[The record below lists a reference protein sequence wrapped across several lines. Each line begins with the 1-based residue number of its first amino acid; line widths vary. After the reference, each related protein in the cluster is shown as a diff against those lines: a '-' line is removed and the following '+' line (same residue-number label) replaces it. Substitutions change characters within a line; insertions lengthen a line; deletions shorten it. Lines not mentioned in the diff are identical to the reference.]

1 MRDVLRQVIPSM
13 FHRRLLLLATVTLIL
28 TGTLAAKTAHLTTG
42 DQRQQRQQ
50 IIRKS
55 LERPDLTPTA
65 RGRIFDR
72 KGRLLAEDRPGWDI
86 QVSFRVLSG
95 NWAYVASRRAAERSV
110 GRSAWRD
117 LTAAQQDALAEP
129 YVKPYLLKIE
139 ALQVT
144 LAELG
149 NVPRPELEARRRSLV
164 QSVHRMAAYATNRK
178 RENRLRVLTEDQE
191 LDWAD
196 VYVEVSEQYQSHTM
210 LHDVTPE
217 TVTWIRQ
224 FIALAQQ
231 EEERYQ
237 TARRLAREAGQE
249 PPADERQYDV
259 WLEVTPKRVRKRT
272 YPWESMGFVFDAST
286 LPGPMKRN
294 HPLQVDVE
302 GIGRHIIGSLRPIH
316 SGDDLWSQ
324 RPYNFRATEDGP
336 LETDLGGYRPG
347 DPIGRAG
354 VEASMEYV
362 LRGKRGQ
369 RVTHLDTGEQQV
381 TRPEVGGDVQLTVDM
396 ALQMRVQ
403 AFMSHDPDIGLMISQ
418 EWHHAGDAEAAP
430 RPGDRLNGAAV
441 VLEIDTGDV
450 LAAVSVPGTSLDLI
464 ENRSAAYFGDFDN
477 RPYDFRP
484 VVGRYEPGSTNKP
497 LVLAAA
503 ITDGIIGPDQTLDC
517 STGHLWPGKPNLYRD
532 WIYRAQYGLATFG
545 VIDGVQAITVSSN
558 VFFGKLAQMFGQN
571 QGYQR
576 LAWWF
581 HEFGFGRP
589 LHSGLPHEI
598 DGTVVGLD
606 GSLSEADAAY
616 MAIGEGALS
625 VTPLQVAHA
634 HATLA
639 RGGLEVAPSFIRSPR
654 PDTADDAA
662 DNAPAHAAGGTR
674 LTGRH
679 LHLSPAAVDRAL
691 RGMDRSAN
699 YRGTDGRNR
708 GTTYWIGFADGSHE
722 RVFNTPHVQ
731 VLAKS
736 GTAQPMPLRRTFA
749 GGETKRDGTTAR
761 PGDYDP
767 DGVILR
773 EGYHAWVIALVQPE
787 GEPRPTHAIAC
798 VVEYGGSGGRTA
810 GPIVNQIIR
819 ALAAEGYLGDAAQ
832 EAVAPPAP
840 SLGDRGDRPRRG
852 DEAAAGGSGVATPS
866 AGLPIDPSGDRPRPL
881 TGLRAA

>member
-13 FHRRLLLLATVTLIL
+13 FHRRLLLLAAVTLGL
-28 TGTLAAKTAHLTTG
+28 AGTLAAKTAHLTTG
-42 DQRQQRQQ
+42 YQHQQRQQ

-65 RGRIFDR
+65 RGRIYDR
-72 KGRLLAEDRPGWDI
+72 HGELLAEDRPGWDI

-139 ALQVT
+139 ALQVA

-149 NVPRPELEARRRSLV
+149 NVPRPELEDRRRSLV

-178 RENRLRVLTEDQE
+178 RENRLRVLTEDQQ

-231 EEERYQ
+231 EEDRYQ

-249 PPADERQYDV
+249 PPPDERQYDV
-259 WLEVTPKRVRKRT
+259 WLEVTPKRVRQRV
-272 YPWESMGFVFDAST
+272 YPWETRGFVFDAST
-286 LPGPMKRN
+286 LPGKMKRDE
-294 HPLQVDVE
+294 PIYVDVE

-354 VEASMEYV
+354 IEASMEHV

-369 RVTHLDTGEQQV
+369 RVTHLDTGEQVV
-381 TRPEVGGDVQLTVDM
+381 TRPEVGGDVQLTIDI
-396 ALQMRVQ
+396 ALQMQIQ
-403 AFMSHDPDIGLMISQ
+403 AFMSHDPAIGLMVAQ
-418 EWHHAGDAEAAP
+418 EWHHAGDAPAAP
-430 RPGDRLNGAAV
+430 RPGDKLNGAAV
-441 VLEIDTGDV
+441 VLDIDSGDV

-503 ITDGIIGPDQTLDC
+503 ITDGILGPDQTLDC
-517 STGHLWPGKPNLYRD
+517 SLGHLWPGKPNLYRD
-532 WIYRAQYGLATFG
+532 WIYRPQFGLATFG
-545 VIDGVQAITVSSN
+545 VIDGIQAITVSSN
-558 VFFGKLAQMFGQN
+558 VFFGKLAQMFGQA
-571 QGYQR
+571 QGYDR

-581 HEFGFGRP
+581 HEFGFGRD
-589 LHSGLPHEI
+589 LHSGLPREI
-598 DGTVVGLD
+598 AGTVIGLD

-639 RGGLEVAPSFIRSPR
+639 RGGLEISPSFILAP
-654 PDTADDAA
+654 PTAAA
-662 DNAPAHAAGGTR
+662 PTDAPAEELRQVSTSGDGVGPTVDR
-674 LTGRH
+674 RDRFTGRH

-699 YRGTDGRNR
+699 YRGTDGKNR

-731 VLAKS
+731 ILAKS
-736 GTAQPMPLRRTFA
+736 GTAQPMPLRRSFA
-749 GGETKRDGTTAR
+749 GGELKRDGTTAR

-767 DGVILR
+767 DGIVLR
-773 EGYHAWVIALVQPE
+773 EGYHAWVVALVQPE

-810 GPIVNQIIR
+810 GPIVNQIVR
-819 ALAAEGYLGDAAQ
+819 AMAQQGYLGAAAQ
-832 EAVAPPAP
+832 QATTPATAAP
-840 SLGDRGDRPRRG
+840 SAQRPT
-852 DEAAAGGSGVATPS
+852 AADPPKPS
-866 AGLPIDPSGDRPRPL
+866 RP
-881 TGLRAA
+881 T